1 MALKKKPVTG
11 MKDMLPREMEIR
23 DYLIGLIKETYKT
36 YGFCSIE
43 TPCVEHIENLCSKQG
58 GDNEKL
64 IFKILKRGEK
74 LKIDTAKEENDLVD
88 GGLRYDLTVPLARYY
103 ANHSNELPAPF
114 KALQIGNVWRADR
127 PQKGRFRQ
135 FMQCD
140 IDILGEPGNLAE
152 IELILATTAMLGK
165 LSFQNFTVCINDR
178 NILKAMAAYSG
189 FREDD
194 YDEVFIILDKMDKI
208 GAEGVAKELEEM
220 GYVKENVETYLQL
233 FKDVAPDVTG
243 IRFLKEKLGD
253 CLSEETADSME
264 MIISSVETAKECEFN
279 IKFDPTLV
287 RGQSY
292 YTGTIFEV
300 TMDDF
305 GGSVAGGGRYDKMIG
320 KFTGQDTPAC
330 GFSIGFER
338 IVMLL
343 LENGYEVPTV
353 KEKKAYLLEKKM
365 TKEGLLKVMSLA
377 KADRQ
382 AGKQVLAVDKD
393 QELVQ
398 EIADYV
404 TYAARADV
412 TDSRVFESLG
422 ISNMDVVI
430 IGISEDM
437 ESSILA
443 TLQAKE
449 AGVPLVIAK
458 GMNQMHAKILK
469 KIGADRVV
477 MAEIET
483 GIRLG
488 KNLISGGFQDF
499 FMLSDSFS
507 MVELAVPDSWIN
519 HNLEELN
526 LRKKYEIN
534 VIAIKK
540 GETICVNIHPEENL
554 CMGEILIL
562 AGENKA
568 LAKLMKKYK
577 EGDI

>member
-220 GYVKENVETYLQL
+220 GYLKENVETYLQL

-279 IKFDPTLV
+279 IKFDATLV

-343 LENGYEVPTV
+343 LENGYEVPTI

-382 AGKQVLAVDKD
+382 AGKQVLIVNMKKNKKFQKEQLTEDGYTEIVDCY
-393 QELVQ
+393 
-398 EIADYV
+398 ADSV
-404 TYAARADV
+404 
-412 TDSRVFESLG
+412 
-422 ISNMDVVI
+422 
-430 IGISEDM
+430 
-437 ESSILA
+437 
-443 TLQAKE
+443 
-449 AGVPLVIAK
+449 
-458 GMNQMHAKILK
+458 
-469 KIGADRVV
+469 
-477 MAEIET
+477 
-483 GIRLG
+483 
-488 KNLISGGFQDF
+488 
-499 FMLSDSFS
+499 
-507 MVELAVPDSWIN
+507 
-519 HNLEELN
+519 
-526 LRKKYEIN
+526 
-534 VIAIKK
+534 
-540 GETICVNIHPEENL
+540 ENL
-554 CMGEILIL
+554 
-562 AGENKA
+562 
-568 LAKLMKKYK
+568 
-577 EGDI
+577 

>member
-11 MKDMLPREMEIR
+11 MKDMLPKEMEIR
-23 DYLIGLIKETYKT
+23 DYVIQLIKDTYKT
-36 YGFCSIE
+36 YGFTSME

-74 LKIDTAKEENDLVD
+74 LKIDEAKEENDLVD

-165 LSFQNFTVCINDR
+165 LNFHNFTVCINDR

-189 FREDD
+189 FKEED

-208 GAEGVAKELEEM
+208 GAEGVAAELQEM
-220 GYVKENVETYLQL
+220 GYTKENVETYLQL
-233 FKDVAPDVTG
+233 FDEVAPNVEG
-243 IRFLKEKLGD
+243 IRYLKEKLGD
-253 CLSEETADSME
+253 VLSDQTADGME
-264 MIISSVETAKECEFN
+264 MIISSVEAAKECEFN

-305 GGSVAGGGRYDKMIG
+305 GGSVAGGGRYDKIIG

-343 LENGYEVPTV
+343 LENGYEVP
-353 KEKKAYLLEKKM
+353 KKGSKKAYLLEKNM
-365 TKEGLLKVMSLA
+365 PKEGLLKVLSLA
-377 KADRQ
+377 KADRE
-382 AGKQVLAVDKD
+382 AGRQVL
-393 QELVQ
+393 
-398 EIADYV
+398 I
-404 TYAARADV
+404 
-412 TDSRVFESLG
+412 
-422 ISNMDVVI
+422 
-430 IGISEDM
+430 
-437 ESSILA
+437 
-443 TLQAKE
+443 
-449 AGVPLVIAK
+449 
-458 GMNQMHAKILK
+458 
-469 KIGADRVV
+469 
-477 MAEIET
+477 
-483 GIRLG
+483 
-488 KNLISGGFQDF
+488 
-499 FMLSDSFS
+499 
-507 MVELAVPDSWIN
+507 
-519 HNLEELN
+519 
-526 LRKKYEIN
+526 
-534 VIAIKK
+534 
-540 GETICVNIHPEENL
+540 VN
-554 CMGEILIL
+554 
-562 AGENKA
+562 
-568 LAKLMKKYK
+568 MKKNKKFQK
-577 EGDI
+577 EQLTADGYEEIIDCYADSVENI

>member
-11 MKDMLPREMEIR
+11 MKDMLPKEMEIR
-23 DYLIGLIKETYKT
+23 DYVIQLIKDTYKT
-36 YGFCSIE
+36 YGFTSME

-74 LKIDTAKEENDLVD
+74 LKIDEAKEENDLVD

-165 LSFQNFTVCINDR
+165 LNFHNFTVCINDR

-189 FREDD
+189 FKEED

-208 GAEGVAKELEEM
+208 GAEGVAAELQEM
-220 GYVKENVETYLQL
+220 GYTKENVETYLQL
-233 FKDVAPDVTG
+233 FDEVAPNVEG
-243 IRFLKEKLGD
+243 IRYLKEKLGD
-253 CLSEETADSME
+253 DLSDQTADGMD
-264 MIISSVETAKECEFN
+264 MIISSVEAAKECEFN

-343 LENGYEVPTV
+343 LENGYEVP
-353 KEKKAYLLEKKM
+353 KKGSKKAYLLEKNM
-365 TKEGLLKVMSLA
+365 PKEGLLKVLSLA
-377 KADRQ
+377 KADRE
-382 AGKQVLAVDKD
+382 AGRQVL
-393 QELVQ
+393 
-398 EIADYV
+398 I
-404 TYAARADV
+404 
-412 TDSRVFESLG
+412 
-422 ISNMDVVI
+422 
-430 IGISEDM
+430 
-437 ESSILA
+437 
-443 TLQAKE
+443 
-449 AGVPLVIAK
+449 
-458 GMNQMHAKILK
+458 
-469 KIGADRVV
+469 
-477 MAEIET
+477 
-483 GIRLG
+483 
-488 KNLISGGFQDF
+488 
-499 FMLSDSFS
+499 
-507 MVELAVPDSWIN
+507 
-519 HNLEELN
+519 
-526 LRKKYEIN
+526 
-534 VIAIKK
+534 
-540 GETICVNIHPEENL
+540 VN
-554 CMGEILIL
+554 
-562 AGENKA
+562 
-568 LAKLMKKYK
+568 MKKNKKFQK
-577 EGDI
+577 EQLTADGYEEIIDCYADSVENI